1 MLKLAFAVLA
11 GAAIGVGATQM
22 LHAQA
27 KPPAYLVTDITV
39 TDDAKFKAWGERI
52 NPTFEKR
59 GAKYLAR
66 GGQTMPVGGS
76 SNGNELPKR
85 AIVIVFDSLDK
96 AKEWDS
102 AEDVKSAR
110 AIDRGATFRSYIV
123 EGVPAQ

>member
-11 GAAIGVGATQM
+11 GAALGVSATQM

-27 KPPAYLVTDITV
+27 KPPAFLISDITV

-52 NPTFEKR
+52 GPTFPKH
-59 GAKYLAR
+59 GGKYLAR
-66 GGQTMPVGGS
+66 GGQTMPVTGG
-76 SNGNELPKR
+76 GDYMPKR
-85 AIVIVFDSLDK
+85 AVVVMFESMDK

-102 AEDVKSAR
+102 AEDVKAAR

>member
-27 KPPAYLVTDITV
+27 KPPAFLIADITV
-39 TDDAKFKAWGERI
+39 TDESKFKAWGERI
-52 NPTFEKR
+52 GPTF
-59 GAKYLAR
+59 AKHGGKYVAR
-66 GGQTMPVGGS
+66 GGQTMLVTGS
-76 SNGNELPKR
+76 SLTEAPKR
-85 AIVIVFDSLDK
+85 AVVAQFESLDK

-102 AEDVKSAR
+102 SEDVKAAR

-123 EGVPAQ
+123 EGLPAQ

>member
-1 MLKLAFAVLA
+1 MLKLALAVLA
-11 GAAIGVGATQM
+11 GAALGAGATQM

-39 TDDAKFKAWGERI
+39 TDDAKLKAWGERI

-66 GGQTMPVGGS
+66 GGQTMAVGGS

-85 AIVIVFDSLDK
+85 AIIIVFDSLDK

-102 AEDVKSAR
+102 AEDVKTAR
-110 AIDRGATFRSYIV
+110 AIDRGATFRSWIV
-123 EGVPAQ
+123 EGVQP